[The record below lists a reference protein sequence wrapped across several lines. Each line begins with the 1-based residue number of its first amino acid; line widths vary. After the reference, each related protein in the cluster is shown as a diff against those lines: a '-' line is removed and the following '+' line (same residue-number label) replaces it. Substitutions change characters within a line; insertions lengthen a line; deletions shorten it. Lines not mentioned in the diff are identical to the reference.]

1 MWRTEADSLRA
12 RLSKTMSTT
21 RSVAAIGAAAFLLPS
36 LGAGVSLCPEAPI
49 DSLSVEEVQELLQE
63 WSLGPALGTEFK
75 AQHVDGFKLS
85 VMMGDGASLD
95 DVLDKTAYPKAQPF
109 DWLVFRKRLLECL
122 PAPQAHA
129 ELLDRRALASVQAKI
144 GSGVHVK
151 KENGGIV
158 LGPAG
163 DVQLFR
169 SGDGQLL
176 VNATVGIAGD
186 ATISGD
192 LSLGG
197 HLHLNAG
204 NISAANVDDLADST
218 ASLWAIVTDLQ
229 SLIDSNAADISSL
242 VADTVSMQS
251 QMSSNTAAISSNTA
265 SISSLAA
272 EASSLQ
278 NLVSSN
284 AADIAATAA
293 GVADNA
299 YDIALLNTTATA
311 NAECC
316 EENSDDIDSLFDAV
330 TLLDQVVNPFNG
342 RVVYQSDFAD
352 SWDEWDFVGADVS
365 TIQCGNKTGI
375 GGNLG
380 DGDSIST
387 YLQDMPAHSELTV
400 AFTFLSI
407 DSWDGESAACL
418 LDDTPIW
425 TKEFS
430 FSLSNVGDVCGNG
443 ISSHLEHF
451 VTVETDPIEHFGQG
465 AVLGFTAAIDQA
477 CVCFLDCVLN
487 LFERS
492 YPAKFRHHSS
502 APHF

>member
-1 MWRTEADSLRA
+1 M
-12 RLSKTMSTT
+12 SKTRSTA
-21 RSVAAIGAAAFLLPS
+21 VLGAAALVLPS

-49 DSLSVEEVQELLQE
+49 DSLSVQEVQELLQE
-63 WSLGPALGTEFK
+63 WNLGPAFGSEFE
-75 AQHVDGFKLS
+75 AQHVDGFKLA
-85 VMMGDGASLD
+85 VMVGGDGGEVSLD
-95 DVLDKTAYPKAQPF
+95 DVLDKAAYPKAQPF

-122 PAPQAHA
+122 PAPQPHA
-129 ELLDRRALASVQAKI
+129 ELLDRRGLAASQSKM

-151 KENGGIV
+151 KENGGIL
-158 LGPAG
+158 LGPSG

-169 SGDGQLL
+169 SGEGQLL

-229 SLIDSNAADISSL
+229 SLVDSNAADISSL
-242 VADTVSMQS
+242 MADALSMQS
-251 QMSSNTAAISSNTA
+251 QVSSNSAAISSNTA

-272 EASSLQ
+272 ETSSLQ
-278 NLVSSN
+278 NAVSSN
-284 AADIAATAA
+284 AADIAANTA
-293 GVADNA
+293 GVVDNA
-299 YDIALLNTTATA
+299 NDIASLNTTVTA

-316 EENSDDIDSLFDAV
+316 AEHSDDIESLFDAV
-330 TLLDQVVNPFNG
+330 TLLDQVVNPFDD
-342 RVVYQSDFAD
+342 RVFYQSDFEDA
-352 SWDEWDFVGADVS
+352 WEEWDFVGADVS

-407 DSWDGESAACL
+407 DSWDGEAAVCL
-418 LDDTPIW
+418 LDDTPVW
-425 TKEFS
+425 TEKFS
-430 FSLSNVGDVCGNG
+430 VSNSNVGNVCGN
-443 ISSHLEHF
+443 SYASHTERFL
-451 VTVETDPIEHFGQG
+451 TVETDPIEHFGQG
-465 AVLGFTAAIDQA
+465 AVLGFTASIDQA
-477 CVCFLDCVLN
+477 CVCL
-487 LFERS
+487 
-492 YPAKFRHHSS
+492 PS
-502 APHF
+502 ACRDFA